1 MSSNNNEVLKL
12 RTLLGDYPTTLALKR
27 GEIASPRLVLD
38 FADVKVPST
47 AFKQVIKGDFDAA
60 ELAIMTYLQAK
71 GWGVPLVALPVVV
84 HGRFQHGQLAY
95 NADRGHLGPEDLP
108 GRRIGVRTYPQTTPT
123 WIRGILQNQFMVDP
137 NRINWV
143 TFEDGHVPEY
153 QDPENTQRAP
163 KGKNILTML
172 LEGELDAA
180 ILTEDQFK
188 SNPGLKPLI
197 PNPKEAAADWY
208 RQNGAVQVNHIFTV
222 KESLAKADPQAVKE
236 IFRLFVAS
244 KKAAGEKHGVDG
256 IDAVPVG
263 YTANRRNFEVAAE
276 YAWQQRLITRRLDL
290 SELFDETTCALES

>member
-1 MSSNNNEVLKL
+1 MSSNNEVLKL
-12 RTLLGDYPTTLALKR
+12 RTLLGDYPTTLALKK
-27 GEIASPRLVLD
+27 GEVASPGIVLD

-47 AFKQVIKGDFDAA
+47 AFKRVIRGEFDAA

-95 NADRGHLGPEDLP
+95 NAERGPLRPEDLP
-108 GRRIGVRTYPQTTPT
+108 GRRVGVRTYPQTTPT
-123 WIRGILQNQFMVDP
+123 WIRGILQNQFGVDIS
-137 NRINWV
+137 RIHWM

-153 QDPENTQRAP
+153 QDPANTQRVP

-180 ILTEDQFK
+180 ILTADQFQ
-188 SNPGLKPLI
+188 SNPQLKPLI

-208 RQNGAVQVNHIFTV
+208 KKNGAVQVNHIFTV
-222 KESLAKADPQAVKE
+222 KESLAKANPQAVKE
-236 IFRLFVAS
+236 IFRLFAAS
-244 KKAAGEKHGVDG
+244 KKAAGGEHGVEG
-256 IDAVPVG
+256 IDTVPVG

-276 YAWQQRLITRRLDL
+276 YAWQQRLIPRRLEVD
-290 SELFDETTCALES
+290 ELFDETSRALES